1 MAGVVFHLKAKDEVT
16 FPGKAATK
24 EQLFDAVIT
33 YLSKL
38 SASDRDTQ
46 RVLRKFDGWKAN
58 DNAKTLTSGEF
69 TMAVSHYQ
77 TYEPPGSRG
86 WHLS

>member
-1 MAGVVFHLKAKDEVT
+1 MAPWGTASRWPGWRFTARLRMRVT

-46 RVLRKFDGWKAN
+46 RVLRKFERAQ
-58 DNAKTLTSGEF
+58 SE
-69 TMAVSHYQ
+69 
-77 TYEPPGSRG
+77 
-86 WHLS
+86 